1 MFCVTGYRLDSPGN
15 HPACYMRGTGSYPG
29 IKWAGQGVNHP
40 SPSSSKVKERVEYTF
55 APSQFPHGRL

>member
-29 IKWAGQGVNHP
+29 IKWPGQGVNHP
-40 SPSSSKVKERVEYTF
+40 SPSSSKVKEGV
-55 APSQFPHGRL
+55 